1 MAVLLGCIGDDFTGS
16 TDLAG
21 FLVSSGMRTIQLTCL
36 PKEWI
41 DLKDVD
47 AVVISLKSRTQETG
61 AAVADS
67 LSALRW
73 LQSHDCRQYYF
84 KYCSTFDS
92 TDRGNIGP
100 VTDALLDALG
110 ESFTIACPSLP
121 VNGRTVYKGYL
132 FVNGVLLSES
142 GMQHHPLTP
151 MKDANLV
158 RVLGRQARG
167 RVGLID
173 QETVTLGAAAIRKQY
188 AELAQSCRYAIID
201 TLFTKDLIEIGH
213 ASADLKLLTGGSGLA
228 IGLADNF
235 SEKGLLVKA
244 ENPALL
250 DRIAGETL
258 ILSGSCSPATREQVA
273 LFRKDHPAL
282 KIDPLALH
290 QGSQSVAKAMQWL
303 EDHRH
308 EGPLMVYATD
318 SPEAVKRGQEE
329 IGVEIAGAIV
339 ERTLA
344 DIARAAAARGV
355 TRFIVAGGE
364 TSGAVVQA
372 LGIAALRIGPPIA
385 PGVPLTQALGERPL
399 LLALKSGNFGGRD
412 FFAKTLAMMDEG

>member
-21 FLVSSGMRTIQLTCL
+21 FLVSSGMRTIQLTGL
-36 PKEWI
+36 PKERI

-47 AVVISLKSRTQETG
+47 AVVISLKSRTQETA

-121 VNGRTVYKGYL
+121 VNGRTVYNGYL
-132 FVNGVLLSES
+132 FVNGVLLNES
-142 GMQHHPLTP
+142 GMRHHPLTP
-151 MKDANLV
+151 MTDANLV

-167 RVGLID
+167 KVGLID
-173 QETVTLGAAAIRKQY
+173 QETVALGAAAIRKRY
-188 AELAQSCRYAIID
+188 AELAQSCRYAIVD
-201 TLFTKDLIEIGH
+201 ALFTKDLIEIGH

-228 IGLADNF
+228 MGLGDNF
-235 SEKGLLVKA
+235 SEQGLLVKA
-244 ENPALL
+244 ENPARL

-258 ILSGSCSPATREQVA
+258 ILSGSCSPATGEQVA
-273 LFRKDHPAL
+273 LFKGDHPAL
-282 KIDPLALH
+282 KIDPLAVH
-290 QGSQSVAKAMQWL
+290 QGSQSAAQAMRWI

-308 EGPLMVYATD
+308 EGPLMIYATD
-318 SPEAVKRGQEE
+318 SPEAVKRSQEE
-329 IGVEIAGAIV
+329 LGVEMAGTMV

-372 LGIAALRIGPPIA
+372 LGITALKIGPPIA
-385 PGVPLTQALGERPL
+385 PGVPLTQALGDRPL
-399 LLALKSGNFGGRD
+399 LLALKSGNFGGRN
-412 FFAKTLAMMDEG
+412 FFAKALAMMDEG